1 MRAVDRAMG
10 WLTWILQA
18 GGALVLVFMM
28 ITIGY
33 DALTRHFFEI
43 GRAHV

>member
-28 ITIGY
+28 ISELLNW
-33 DALTRHFFEI
+33 AEVRSS
-43 GRAHV
+43 A